1 MAELENYQ
9 FPDIALTD
17 YIDESLI
24 KILNRD
30 NASRISFRC
39 TGNFPSPVTEELIG
53 MTCYRVDL
61 KAEYRLVSVTPDPV
75 WQLISNESGTATN
88 REEVAANYQKKSAAL
103 SSLSSLSS
111 SKDTLPYF
119 SDKDTMALTGLTEFA
134 RSILSKL
141 TKEEVRGVLGL
152 GSAATINVPINGNY
166 IQDGSITVDK
176 LSPSASTS
184 LTLPTGTCVLTL
196 ANTAPEGWII
206 ADDGTIGSSS
216 SGATNASDTTKDLFY
231 LLWSLPSTSVYTA
244 TGNLRDK
251 GSTPDIDWNANARLS
266 LPKTYGRVL
275 GVAGA
280 GEGLTNRLTGST
292 TGNETHTLTVEEI
305 PAHTHPS
312 TNSSGAGYAKG
323 GGSGSGPFVIARGS
337 TTGGS
342 TGGGQAHSIMQPTT
356 FLNLMIK
363 L

>member
-103 SSLSSLSS
+103 TSFSSLSG

-119 SDKDTMALTGLTEFA
+119 SDNDTMALTGLTEFA

-152 GSAATINVPINGNY
+152 GSAATINVPIDGSY
-166 IQDGSITVDK
+166 IKDGSI
-176 LSPSASTS
+176 STEKFS
-184 LTLPTGTCVLTL
+184 SSSKSSFTLPTGVCVYTL
-196 ANTAPEGWII
+196 DNVAPDGWIM

-216 SGATNASDTTKDLFY
+216 SGASHAGDETRDLFY

-312 TNSSGAGYAKG
+312 INSSGAGYAKG

-356 FLNLMIK
+356 FMNLMIK